1 MVVLLKI
8 NKMRE
13 YLAKVRIPEEI
24 KNESTGFIGEKIF
37 ELWFTYNFQDEPLF
51 KQKADMDFKKIDF
64 ADSRGYTYQVKTTA
78 AKTFT
83 FNCDLEAIDEHL
95 TSSKYVFIQLK
106 DSYAYIEPIYEKE
119 DIKTKLKRSFKE
131 EHQCFVYC
139 KDLLQRELFI

>member
-1 MVVLLKI
+1 
-8 NKMRE
+8 MRE
-13 YLAKVRIPEEI
+13 YLAKIRIPEEI

-64 ADSRGYTYQVKTTA
+64 ADFKGYTYQVKTTA

-83 FNCDLEAIDEHL
+83 FNCDLEVVDEHL
-95 TSSKYVFIQLK
+95 TSNKYVFIQLR

-119 DIKTKLKRSFKE
+119 EIKTKLKRSFKE
-131 EHQCFVYC
+131 EHQCFIYC

>member
-1 MVVLLKI
+1 MSHCLSKKLI
-8 NKMRE
+8 WT
-13 YLAKVRIPEEI
+13 L
-24 KNESTGFIGEKIF
+24 
-37 ELWFTYNFQDEPLF
+37 
-51 KQKADMDFKKIDF
+51 KKIDF
-64 ADSRGYTYQVKTTA
+64 ADSKGYTYQVKTTA

-95 TSSKYVFIQLK
+95 TSNKYVFIQLK

-131 EHQCFVYC
+131 ERQCFVYC

>member
-1 MVVLLKI
+1 
-8 NKMRE
+8 MRE

-64 ADSRGYTYQVKTTA
+64 ADSKGYTYQVKTTS

-83 FNCDLEAIDEHL
+83 FNCDLEAIEEHL
-95 TSSKYVFIQLK
+95 TSNKYVFIQLK